1 MGSSEIIVSALK
13 SILFELAMNNL
24 PIPAPDA
31 LAHSQRLHQTL
42 VDEIT
47 AAGGWLSFA
56 RFMEQVLYAPGLG
69 YYAAGARKFG
79 AAGDFI
85 TAPEMTALFGKVLA
99 RQVAQ
104 VMAAS
109 APVVLEVGAGSG
121 RLAADLLLA
130 LEKVEAL
137 PQRYFILDL
146 SADLRQRQQEMIA
159 TAAPHLMNRVEW
171 LDRLPEEFSGAV
183 VANELLDAMPAHV
196 VAWREAGIFERGV
209 AIDESGR
216 FTWNERPATGALLSS
231 AEEIGA
237 QCTLPPGF
245 ESEISLAA
253 RAWTA
258 EWGHRLNKGALLLID
273 YGFPRREFYHQQRGR
288 GTLMCH
294 YRHHAH
300 PDPFYLP
307 GLQDVT
313 VHVDFTAIIAAAH
326 GSGLELLGYAS
337 QGQFLLNCGILDC
350 LAEIPQGTPDYIRA
364 AGAVGKLLMPHEMGE
379 LFKVIA
385 IGRGLDEALLGFSNG
400 DQSRRL

>member
-1 MGSSEIIVSALK
+1 
-13 SILFELAMNNL
+13 MNNL
-24 PIPAPDA
+24 PIPAPEA
-31 LAHSQRLHQTL
+31 LAHSQSLHQTL
-42 VDEIT
+42 VDEVS

-56 RFMEQVLYAPGLG
+56 RFMEQLLYAPGLG

-79 AAGDFI
+79 AAGDFV
-85 TAPEMTALFGKVLA
+85 TAPEMTGLFGKALA

-109 APVVLEVGAGSG
+109 SPMVLEVGAGSG

-130 LEKVEAL
+130 LEGAEAL
-137 PQRYFILDL
+137 PERYFILDL
-146 SADLRQRQQEMIA
+146 SADLRQRQHETIA
-159 TAAPHLMNRVEW
+159 AAAPRLLSRVEW
-171 LDRLPEEFSGAV
+171 LDCLPENFSGVV

-196 VAWREAGIFERGV
+196 VAWREDGIFERGV
-209 AIDESGR
+209 VVDEPGGFRWS
-216 FTWNERPATGALLSS
+216 ERPADGALLAA
-231 AEEIGA
+231 AEEIGE
-237 QCTLPPGF
+237 QCSLPPGF

-253 RAWTA
+253 RAWAA
-258 EWGHRLNKGALLLID
+258 EWGHRLDKGALLLID

-326 GSGLELLGYAS
+326 ASGLELLGYTS
-337 QGQFLLNCGILDC
+337 QGQFLLNCAILDY
-350 LAEIPQGTPDYIRA
+350 LAAIPQATPDYIRA

-385 IGRGLDEALLGFSNG
+385 IGRGLDESLLGFANG